1 MNSKEAL
8 EHIIFVAKLDKPIS
22 SVYYQELIEAKEKIE
37 KDLEV
42 LELIKKKNVATFLIP
57 CCNNAHDYSMKT
69 IGFEP
74 LTDKEFK
81 LLKEWLEGK

>member
-1 MNSKEAL
+1 MNSVEAL
-8 EHIIFVAKLDKPIS
+8 V
-22 SVYYQELIEAKEKIE
+22 ELIVEAKSLNRNDSRLSFLRNEIE

-69 IGFEP
+69 SGFEP

-81 LLKEWLEGK
+81 LLKEWLENE

>member
-1 MNSKEAL
+1 MTSKQALEKLNFECIRSNGIDDEYSKEL
-8 EHIIFVAKLDKPIS
+8 KI
-22 SVYYQELIEAKEKIE
+22 IE

-57 CCNNAHDYSMKT
+57 CCNNARDYSMKT
-69 IGFEP
+69 SGFEA

-81 LLKEWLEGK
+81 LLKEWLENE

>member
-1 MNSKEAL
+1 MTSKKAL
-8 EHIIFVAKLDKPIS
+8 EKLNFECIRSNGIDDE
-22 SVYYQELIEAKEKIE
+22 YAKELSIVE

-57 CCNNAHDYSMKT
+57 CCNNARDYSMKT
-69 IGFEP
+69 SGFEA

-81 LLKEWLEGK
+81 LLKEWLENE